1 MQEVVQIGIK
11 ILLNPDGSQKC
22 SLPILIKATP
32 ELKAREAKIIARE
45 EEITAS
51 YLQKYLE
58 ILDEI
63 EKERKER
70 KLRDAERKQIIN
82 RIMAG
87 L

>member
-32 ELKAREAKIIARE
+32 ELKAREAKMIGEAE
-45 EEITAS
+45 KITAH
-51 YLQKYLE
+51 YLKQYID

-63 EKERKER
+63 EKEREER
-70 KLRDAERKQIIN
+70 AKHDAERKQVIQ
-82 RIMAG
+82 RIKAG